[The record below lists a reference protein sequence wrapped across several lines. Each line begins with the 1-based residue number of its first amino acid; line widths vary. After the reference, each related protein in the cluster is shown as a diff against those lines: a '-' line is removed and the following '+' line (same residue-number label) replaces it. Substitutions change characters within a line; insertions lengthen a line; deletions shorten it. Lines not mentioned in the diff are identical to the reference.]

1 MKFTNLLGM
10 SAALSLL
17 APTALPAQTVNE
29 TPVPNVGLDMPDGLT
44 LFGNDDPN
52 VRRATAVVNGSIITG
67 TDVDQR
73 MALIVAANG
82 GNIPDAEKQR
92 LRLQVLRNLI
102 DETLQIQE
110 AAANDITI
118 SADEIGQTY
127 ARVAQQNGQGSAAAF
142 DQYLR
147 SIGSAPASL
156 HRQIQA
162 ELAWSRLL
170 RRNISP
176 FINVSDDEVQSII
189 DRLNESKGT
198 TEYRLGEIYL
208 AATPENEAQVV
219 AQARNIVKQISEGG
233 SFVAYARQFSEAST
247 AAVGGDLGWV
257 RPAQLPTSLAEA
269 AQQMQPNQLVGPVQS
284 PGGVS
289 ILYLIDK
296 RQILTADPR
305 DAQLS
310 LKQISIKFPA
320 NASQAAAQPIL
331 DRFAQ
336 ETQDIRG
343 CGNADDIAATLNAD
357 VVNRDGVRL
366 GDLPGPLQEV
376 MAKLEIGRSTP
387 PYGSLEEGVRVF
399 VLCGRDDAQVGN
411 APSFDQIQSRLEE
424 DRVSRRAQIY
434 LRDLRR
440 DAIIDY
446 N

>member
-1 MKFTNLLGM
+1 M
-10 SAALSLL
+10 
-17 APTALPAQTVNE
+17 LPAVSSSSRLIRGARVSLRTLVLSSAVLAAGLQPVAAQSVGDDDGSVATQQLNLPEDVTV
-29 TPVPNVGLDMPDGLT
+29 
-44 LFGNDDPN
+44 FGKSDPN
-52 VRRATAVVNGSIITG
+52 VRKATAIVNGRIITG

-73 MALIVAANG
+73 LALIITANG
-82 GNIPDAEKQR
+82 GKVSDEEKER
-92 LRLQVLRNLI
+92 LRVQVLRNLI

-376 MAKLEIGRSTP
+376 MAKLDGANRVHPRHGASAMGRGPRTHS
-387 PYGSLEEGVRVF
+387 RQ
-399 VLCGRDDAQVGN
+399 RD
-411 APSFDQIQSRLEE
+411 
-424 DRVSRRAQIY
+424 
-434 LRDLRR
+434 
-440 DAIIDY
+440 
-446 N
+446 

>member
-1 MKFTNLLGM
+1 M
-10 SAALSLL
+10 SAALGLM
-17 APTALPAQTVNE
+17 APAGTSAQTVQE
-29 TPVPNVGLDMPDGLT
+29 QPLPNVGLDLPDGLT

-73 MALIVAANG
+73 MALILTANG
-82 GNIPDAEKQR
+82 GQVPEAERNR

-110 AAANDITI
+110 AAANDISI
-118 SADEIGQTY
+118 SSDEIAQTY
-127 ARVAQQNGQGSAAAF
+127 GRVAQQNGQGSAVAF

-170 RRNISP
+170 RRNVSP

-189 DRLNESKGT
+189 DRLNESRGT

-219 AQARNIVKQISEGG
+219 QQAQNIVKQISEGG

-269 AQQMQPNQLVGPVQS
+269 AQQMQANQLVGPIPS
-284 PGGVS
+284 PGGMS

-320 NASQAAAQPIL
+320 GASQAAAQPIL

-336 ETQDIRG
+336 ATQEIQG
-343 CGNADDIAATLNAD
+343 CGNADEVAATLNAD

-366 GDLPGPLQEV
+366 GDLPGPLQET
-376 MAKLEIGRSTP
+376 MSQLQIGRSTP
-387 PYGSLEEGVRVF
+387 PYGALDEGVRVF
-399 VLCGRDDAQVGN
+399 VLCGRDDPKTGAE
-411 APSFDQIQSRLEE
+411 PSFDQIQNRLEE